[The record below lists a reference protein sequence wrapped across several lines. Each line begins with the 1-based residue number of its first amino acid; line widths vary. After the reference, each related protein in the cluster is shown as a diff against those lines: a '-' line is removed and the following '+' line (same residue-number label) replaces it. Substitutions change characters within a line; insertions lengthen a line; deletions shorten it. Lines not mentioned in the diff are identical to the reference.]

1 MTDLS
6 SAYLCNRFRVLAC
19 SNKHFLLLIKKVYS
33 EIQGMLLS
41 PNLVILT
48 YTRQRFQSYFNFE
61 NLSLVLVKSQLVRGM
76 QSYRYTYT
84 QSGSILLPLLE
95 LPSGS
100 GWGKALIRNTPLLR
114 AQMVTKLV
122 IFLEL
127 SKYSLRIIFKNIIR
141 NWA

>member
-1 MTDLS
+1 MTALS

-19 SNKHFLLLIKKVYS
+19 SNNHFLFLIKKVYS

-61 NLSLVLVKSQLVRGM
+61 NLSLVLVKSQLVRGT
-76 QSYRYTYT
+76 QSYRYTHT

-100 GWGKALIRNTPLLR
+100 GWGKALIRNTPLFR

-122 IFLEL
+122 ILLEL

-141 NWA
+141 NLV